1 MSAKILSAKIFPVL
15 FAVASVSTIGLATLL
30 PVDQAPAQTP
40 SMAAQPV
47 QDSDFF
53 LKRATQNIKV
63 GMSQQERQAVL
74 NDFQQAIKLNPKNA
88 AAYTQRGTLLWDENR
103 KAAMLDFDRA
113 VEVAPKDLVVRGYRA
128 TFRELNGDN
137 QGAIADLSYAL
148 KLAPEESEARYLRA
162 IILKRDT
169 VKDYKAALTDLD
181 YLIDKD
187 QTLQHRSDAF
197 RVSRYQ
203 MRAEVREKMGDKAG
217 AIADLK
223 IVESGKAIE
232 LESTQLMQKALETE
246 LAEVRARLQRLQ
258 DGK

>member
-1 MSAKILSAKIFPVL
+1 MSAKVFSVVL
-15 FAVASVSTIGLATLL
+15 AVVSVGTIGIATMLTF
-30 PVDQAPAQTP
+30 DQAHSQTP
-40 SMAAQPV
+40 SVAAQPV

-53 LKRATQNIKV
+53 LKRAMQNIKV

-88 AAYTQRGTLLWDENR
+88 MAYAHRGTLLWDENR

-113 VEVAPKDLVVRGYRA
+113 VEVAPNDVVARGYRA
-128 TFRELNGDN
+128 NFRELNGDN
-137 QGAIADLSYAL
+137 RGAIADLSHVL
-148 KLAPEESEARYLRA
+148 KLAPEESEPRYLRA

-169 VKDYKAALTDLD
+169 VKDYKAALTDMD
-181 YLIDKD
+181 YLIDQD

-197 RVSRYQ
+197 RSSRYQ

-246 LAEVRARLQRLQ
+246 LAEVRSRLQRLQ
-258 DGK
+258 GGK